1 MKPKALRLKTISF
14 LLSIVLIMA
23 CLPTSAIALDMNSS
37 NVSTEIAEPEIVDPI
52 IIDPILEESVIESAT
67 LEQLKSR
74 APDEKTISELK
85 EMEVDVSSLPS
96 FIDSSNALQKGHVNR
111 LRSSE
116 KNLSTVVFQN
126 KDGTETTYIFMQP
139 VKYID
144 DNGNVKDKSA
154 KISSVIDTTYS
165 YGMLD
170 NNTKIYF
177 PKNSNLGTKIQHQ
190 NYVIQMLPVT
200 TYSSSPTYVDDTT
213 VAYHGVY
220 GGNTI
225 LMYQTK
231 LNGVK
236 EDIVLVKNIEKNEFD
251 FTLTLS
257 NLIPTQ
263 IDGIWYLKNS
273 NNDIVGSL
281 GKIIVNDSAGNS
293 VEGTMTIS
301 PSTSRSTYS
310 VKITV
315 PNDFLN
321 SNSTVYPVYVDP
333 STTIYESD
341 YYYDDDGYSYEY
353 DAIIDVGLYNSSTG
367 VTNAQSN
374 TNYHRLGYY
383 SSSLG
388 KVIYKLYDFYG
399 EYGQYK
405 NLTSAQ
411 IGNAYLHITVGSGTS
426 TTVTASPMT
435 STWSDSSYGEN
446 PIAMNNS
453 TLWNAYSSTNSSSL
467 YLDTT
472 SGEREINI
480 TEIVRG
486 WADYNSGDSTAT
498 YNNPANGFMLSCDL
512 TSSSRTVVAAEEFY
526 ADSVY
531 VVMDTTH
538 RGGSY
543 YFTNSYSGGFLKRSS
558 TTAVNTAKYT
568 NSNTIRWFLEYIGND
583 KYYIRSMYNTNYA
596 LYGSGS
602 SVSLSYMPTDPTD
615 NYVWTITGATGG
627 GVILS
632 CVGSNNRVLKHD
644 GSTLSLVTALS
655 STNAA
660 YKQTVWGTISQVD
673 YVNLSSF
680 TVDNVDWISVGSQK
694 YCSINDTPTNST
706 YGSAN
711 WFDWESDNSSVAT
724 VDENGRITG
733 ISSGYALITATHKPT
748 GKSFSFYVTVGQTIS
763 NGTYYIMNKA
773 TGRFLDVEGPST
785 AENANIQEWEL
796 HDGAQGKWQI
806 TYYGSGYY
814 YIKSI
819 YSNKYVSVYNGSSAA
834 GAIIIQSSTLS
845 SANRWKITK
854 LPDGALKITAECG
867 EDNERCLGI
876 SSIAG
881 YNGVNCSQI
890 TYSDDADYRDEWYI
904 SSAEKRIRI
913 NIQMD
918 NGYISRYT
926 NSSTAAS
933 RIEEN
938 LFKVREKYAEYF
950 GICVDYSA
958 ATTIASH
965 ADACTGSTHST
976 ACPHCSD
983 TDCKSSTVNDST
995 KLYTLHHKNIYNI
1008 MARFEMPD
1016 LDTETLL
1023 VFIGHET
1030 CATNDAG
1037 HRGGY
1042 LGLTYSGYGIISLT
1056 NFGNAASESKTTMHE
1071 IGHLYYA
1078 KDHYDIGSVPSTA
1091 EIIISEGDARYN
1103 SDCIYGENKDDPDI
1117 AGNYVICGG
1126 CRARIESYSNRFNH

>member
-23 CLPTSAIALDMNSS
+23 CLPTSAIALDMSSS
-37 NVSTEIAEPEIVDPI
+37 NVSTGIAEPEIVDPI
-52 IIDPILEESVIESAT
+52 IIDPFLEESVIESAT

-165 YGMLD
+165 YGVLD

-177 PKNSNLGTKIQHQ
+177 PKNSNIGTKIEYQ
-190 NYVIQMLPVT
+190 NYVIQMLPTT
-200 TYSSSPTYVDDTT
+200 TYSASPTYVDDTT
-213 VAYHGVY
+213 VAYHGVF
-220 GGNTI
+220 GENTI
-225 LMYQTK
+225 LTYQTK

-236 EDIVLVKNIEKNEFD
+236 EDIVLVKNIGKSEFD

-273 NNDIVGSL
+273 DNDIVGSL
-281 GKIIVNDSAGNS
+281 GKIVVNDSAGNS

-301 PSTSRSTYS
+301 PSTSRNTYS

-333 STTIYESD
+333 STTIYESN

-367 VTNAQSN
+367 VANAQSN

-426 TTVTASPMT
+426 TTITASPMT

-453 TLWNAYSSTNSSSL
+453 TLWNAYSATNSSSL

-472 SGEREINI
+472 SGERDINI

-531 VVMDTTH
+531 VVMDTNNK
-538 RGGSY
+538 GGEY
-543 YFTNSYSGGFLKRSS
+543 YINNVLTGQFLKRYSS
-558 TTAVNTAKYT
+558 TTVSTSTYSTSSYLK
-568 NSNTIRWFLEYIGND
+568 WKFEYLGND
-583 KYYIRSMYNTNYA
+583 KFIIRSMYNLNYV
-596 LYGSGS
+596 LRGS
-602 SVSLSYMPTDPTD
+602 SGDVGLAYLPTNPTDD
-615 NYVWTITGATGG
+615 YIWYVKASEVG
-627 GVILS
+627 GVTIQNVQS
-632 CVGSNNRVLKHD
+632 LKMLRYD
-644 GSTLSLVTALS
+644 KAADEDDNS
-655 STNAA
+655 STKPLTLVQPMTSSNSN
-660 YKQTVWGTISQVD
+660 YEQIVWGIAKVD
-673 YVNLSSF
+673 SYVNLTSF
-680 TVDNVDWISVGSQK
+680 TVTYADWISIGSELNSQL
-694 YCSINDTPTNST
+694 SVTPTNATWKSKT
-706 YGSAN
+706 NFYWKS
-711 WFDWESDNSSVAT
+711 SDPTVAT
-724 VDENGRITG
+724 VDESGRLHAIGNGYTNIV
-733 ISSGYALITATHKPT
+733 ITHKPT
-748 GKSFSFYVTVGQTIS
+748 GIQNIIPIVVGQMIP
-763 NGTYYIMNKA
+763 NKTYQIKNAYSGKYI
-773 TGRFLDVEGPST
+773 DVEGPST
-785 AENANIQEWEL
+785 AEGAYIQQWNY
-796 HDGAQGKWQI
+796 HAGNQAKWQF
-806 TYYGSGYY
+806 TYLGSGYY
-814 YIKSI
+814 SIKSA
-819 YSNKYVSVYNGSSAA
+819 YSNKYLGVSGSSTAN
-834 GAIIIQSSTLS
+834 GAVIIQTSTLS
-845 SANRWKITK
+845 DGGKWKITLTQNGNYK
-854 LPDGALKITAECG
+854 FTAKCSESNTRVLSLPSSSMSDGLNLVQKNYTADTTCTDEWFLLYDAALLARLDTDGAHRDDFIVNTLNVLDDVSGFSTYLDVYSSEFIKSEMKSIMSTSKLFAIHTHGNVDIFLFGDDKLYYVSDIMNTDLSHLKLAMFLT
-867 EDNERCLGI
+867 CLGGVGGYNQSNVLNGTPSNLVEACI
-876 SSIAG
+876 YSGATTAVAFSDSTYVDACNVWFSNLLELMDSQNLTLQQAINELDNPDITFGKDTFAQRYQMSEIDVIGGDSSIT
-881 YNGVNCSQI
+881 I
-890 TYSDDADYRDEWYI
+890 DEI
-904 SSAEKRIRI
+904 FS
-913 NIQMD
+913 
-918 NGYISRYT
+918 
-926 NSSTAAS
+926 
-933 RIEEN
+933 
-938 LFKVREKYAEYF
+938 
-950 GICVDYSA
+950 
-958 ATTIASH
+958 
-965 ADACTGSTHST
+965 
-976 ACPHCSD
+976 
-983 TDCKSSTVNDST
+983 
-995 KLYTLHHKNIYNI
+995 
-1008 MARFEMPD
+1008 
-1016 LDTETLL
+1016 
-1023 VFIGHET
+1023 
-1030 CATNDAG
+1030 
-1037 HRGGY
+1037 
-1042 LGLTYSGYGIISLT
+1042 
-1056 NFGNAASESKTTMHE
+1056 
-1071 IGHLYYA
+1071 
-1078 KDHYDIGSVPSTA
+1078 
-1091 EIIISEGDARYN
+1091 
-1103 SDCIYGENKDDPDI
+1103 
-1117 AGNYVICGG
+1117 
-1126 CRARIESYSNRFNH
+1126 